1 MRCRKCEPVPEEVRQ
16 AADLLERRWTLT
28 VIVAAQSGAT
38 RFNEF
43 LEAVGR
49 IPPGTLSTR
58 LGELE
63 AAGIL
68 RREVV
73 DSRPPHVE
81 YRLTEHGRALQ
92 HLVVALQRWAASAVR

>member
-1 MRCRKCEPVPEEVRQ
+1 MRCRKCEPVPEEVRE

-43 LEAVGR
+43 LESVGR

-68 RREVV
+68 QRVVV

-92 HLVVALQRWAASAVR
+92 QVVTALTTWARSA

>member
-1 MRCRKCEPVPEEVRQ
+1 MRCRKCEPVPEEVQ
-16 AADLLERRWTLT
+16 AIATILERRWTLSLL
-28 VIVAAQSGAT
+28 VASHSGAT

>member
-1 MRCRKCEPVPEEVRQ
+1 MRCRKCTPVPEEVRQ

-43 LEAVGR
+43 LESVGR

-68 RREVV
+68 QRVVV

-92 HLVVALQRWAASAVR
+92 QVVTALTTWARSA

>member
-1 MRCRKCEPVPEEVRQ
+1 MRCRKCTPVPEEVRQ
-16 AADLLERRWTLT
+16 AADLLERRFTLSI
-28 VIVAAQSGAT
+28 IVASQSGAT

-49 IPPGTLSTR
+49 IPPGTLSAR

-92 HLVVALQRWAASAVR
+92 RRDQVVQRWAAIAR

>member
-1 MRCRKCEPVPEEVRQ
+1 MRCRKCTPVPEEVRQ
-16 AADLLERRWTLT
+16 AADLLGTRWTLSI
-28 VIVAAQSGAT
+28 IVASQSGAT

-63 AAGIL
+63 QAGIL

-81 YRLTEHGRALQ
+81 YQLTEHGRALQ
-92 HLVVALQRWAASAVR
+92 HLVAALQRWAAIVR